1 MILEGERERNQKMK
15 SLNANETKFQAGKAY
30 EISEGLYLV
39 VERRTEKSAWV
50 HIEDT
55 LYKTPLVWLETSR
68 RKIRHIVWPN
78 GVQTEMIDSGQ
89 EDVVFATNESDYK
102 PYYKTCPEPI
112 DEIELPKSGTIHV
125 TI

>member
-1 MILEGERERNQKMK
+1 MC
-15 SLNANETKFQAGKAY
+15 ETKFQAGKAY

-89 EDVVFATNESDYK
+89 EDIVYATNESSYK
-102 PYYKTCPEPI
+102 PYYKTCSEPI
-112 DEIELPKSGTIHV
+112 DDIELPKSGTIHV